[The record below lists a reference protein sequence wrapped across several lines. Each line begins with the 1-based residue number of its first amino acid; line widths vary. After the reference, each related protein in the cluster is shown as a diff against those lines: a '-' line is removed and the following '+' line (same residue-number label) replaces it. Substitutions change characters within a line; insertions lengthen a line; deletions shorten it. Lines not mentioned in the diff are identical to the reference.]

1 MRRRDRIKLHGQDEM
16 KDSLPSRAP
25 RSSFSSNSNPSF
37 DNVLFLQRT
46 IGNQA
51 VQRLIQGT
59 GIRVQG
65 SGVKIHSKLKIGQP
79 NDIFEQ
85 EADRAAEQV
94 MRMPE
99 SAVQPK
105 TT

>member
-1 MRRRDRIKLHGQDEM
+1 MRRRGRIKLHGHDEM
-16 KDSLPSRAP
+16 KDSFPSRAL

-37 DNVLFLQRT
+37 DNVLFLQQT

-65 SGVKIHSKLKIGQP
+65 SGVKIQAKLNIGKP
-79 NDIFEQ
+79 NDIYEQ
-85 EADRAAEQV
+85 EADRVADQV
-94 MRMPE
+94 MRMTEP
-99 SAVQPK
+99 AIQPK
-105 TT
+105 PA